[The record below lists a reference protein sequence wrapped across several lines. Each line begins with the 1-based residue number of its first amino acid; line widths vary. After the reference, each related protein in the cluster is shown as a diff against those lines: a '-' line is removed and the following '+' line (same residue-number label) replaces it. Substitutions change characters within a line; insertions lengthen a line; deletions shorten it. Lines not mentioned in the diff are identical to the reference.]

1 MTDFHAF
8 AGEWVA
14 AWNAHDLDRI
24 LLHYAADVVFQSPV
38 IRERLGKASGEVRG
52 LDELRG
58 YWSGAFKAYPDL
70 RFELL
75 DVLDGVNGGA
85 IRYFSHA
92 RGCEVVEVFRF
103 DASGLVDRAA
113 AFYAG

>member
-1 MTDFHAF
+1 MF
-8 AGEWVA
+8 E
-14 AWNAHDLDRI
+14 
-24 LLHYAADVVFQSPV
+24 SPV
-38 IRERLGKASGEVRG
+38 IRARFGKVSGQVQG
-52 LDELRG
+52 LDELRA

-75 DVLDGVNGGA
+75 DVLAGVDGGA

-92 RGCEVVEVFRF
+92 RGCEVVEVFHF
-103 DASGLVDRAA
+103 DAAGLVVRAA